1 MLSTKTKNILFD
13 LDGTLIDSFPG
24 IEHSARVAVSAV
36 MPERELPDLRRLI
49 GPPIREVLR
58 QAVNG
63 AEPGMLDELERRFRT
78 SYDDEGWRKSAAYH
92 GVAEALS
99 RLSHAKLKSFVVTN
113 KPTLPAKRI
122 LRRLGLLEYF
132 EEVISLNSRTPPFPS
147 KAEAAM
153 YLISMHGLN
162 LSATLFVGDSLDD
175 ARAAQSC
182 GLRFIAVTYGYGGLG
197 SRCDLPVHATLNCMS
212 RLVSVI

>member
-1 MLSTKTKNILFD
+1 MLSTKTENILFD

-24 IEHSARVAVSAV
+24 IEHSARAAVSAV

-49 GPPIREVLR
+49 GPPIREVLGR
-58 QAVNG
+58 AVSE
-63 AEPGMLDELERRFRT
+63 AEPGTLDELERRFRT
-78 SYDDEGWRKSAAYH
+78 SYDEEGWRKSVAYR
-92 GVAEALS
+92 GVAETLS

-122 LRRLGLLEYF
+122 LGRLGLLEYF
-132 EEVISLNSRTPPFPS
+132 KEVISLNSRTPPFSS
-147 KAEAAM
+147 KAEAVT
-153 YLISMHGLN
+153 YLISRHGLN
-162 LSATLFVGDSLDD
+162 LPATLFVGDSVDD

-182 GLRFIAVTYGYGGLG
+182 GLRFIAVTYGYGCLD
-197 SRCDLPVHATLNCMS
+197 SRCGFPVHAALNCMS